1 MAGLATAIESR
12 LAGYEDLNDAARLS
26 TDATFRLIGS
36 PRRQNRAGAGRVQKP
51 LGFADQIRR
60 PIWRFRSERRW
71 VQIHLIVDPNRA
83 FM

>member
-26 TDATFRLIGS
+26 TDATFRLIA